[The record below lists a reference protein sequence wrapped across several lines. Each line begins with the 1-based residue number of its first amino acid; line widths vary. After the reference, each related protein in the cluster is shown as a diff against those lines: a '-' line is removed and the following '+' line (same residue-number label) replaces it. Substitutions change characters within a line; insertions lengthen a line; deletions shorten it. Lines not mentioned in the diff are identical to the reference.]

1 MFPKFKLD
9 KLENYKIIDYLPILE
24 PNELDYVYRP
34 NDDSYLLLDALRM
47 DLNEIIKLSDSKW
60 ILEIGFPILKLKK

>member
-34 NDDSYLLLDALRM
+34 NDDSYLLLDALKM
-47 DLNEIIKLSDSKW
+47 DFDEILRNSDPKW
-60 ILEIGFPILKLKK
+60 ILEIGFLILKLKM